1 MQSRSF
7 SRYCRGKTRFGRIK
21 RAVVVG
27 ITVAAILVGA
37 VLLYA
42 RRALSQT
49 VAELAV
55 YQVSNK
61 ITQTVGEKVK
71 SAIDNAYGE
80 EGLLKINRDEDGN
93 ILDISA
99 DAAKLSEINAEI
111 INSLS
116 TELSNM
122 ESERVRVPQG
132 AVFGMKLFSG
142 SGAEV
147 EFSVRPAGKIEA
159 QIEDTFEEA
168 GINQVKYTIKLVIKA
183 DIMLVIS
190 GKSEKREVGTES
202 ILAQTVLAGR
212 IPDAYIG
219 ALK

>member
-7 SRYCRGKTRFGRIK
+7 SRYCREKTRFGRIR

-37 VLLYA
+37 VLLHA
-42 RRALSQT
+42 RRALAQT

-61 ITQTVGEKVK
+61 ITQTVSEEVN
-71 SAIDNAYGE
+71 SAIGGRYGE

-99 DAAKLSEINAEI
+99 DTAKLSEINAGVI
-111 INSLS
+111 GLLS

-132 AVFGMKLFSG
+132 AVLGMKLFSG
-142 SGAEV
+142 RGAEV
-147 EFSVRPAGKIEA
+147 VFSVRPAGKIETH
-159 QIEDTFEEA
+159 IEDTFEEA
-168 GINQVKYTIKLVIKA
+168 GINQVKYTLKLVVRA
-183 DIMLVIS
+183 EIMLVIA
-190 GKSEKREVGTES
+190 GKSEKKEVTSES
-202 ILAQTVLAGR
+202 ILAQTVVSGR

-219 ALK
+219 ALQ